1 MQNIH
6 RYIQVQEQKGVM
18 QAISLENIK
27 AIRSLG
33 RQKREKGGPE
43 CNADR
48 TMSYKRKHLRPK

>member
-33 RQKREKGGPE
+33 RQKRERKEGPSVMLTVQ
-43 CNADR
+43 CL
-48 TMSYKRKHLRPK
+48 TSVST